1 MVAGNIRR
9 GASPAGPMPATIRQA
24 HVAIFCRCEIGGQNY
39 SDGQDRG
46 ISKKVSKQHF

>member
-24 HVAIFCRCEIGGQNY
+24 HAAISCRCEIGGQNY
-39 SDGQDRG
+39 SDGPDRG